1 MGEDLERIIL
11 EVQQKD
17 KMKKAEEEMGRFLI
31 SILYEDD
38 RRKLLNIRSV
48 DEEKYCF
55 ITRMLQSFWEK
66 NKEASKYGRKVF
78 VDEEMNYPFL
88 DKKRKVPRESFKYL
102 LSNVDEIDKELQ
114 RERQW
119 KELKKKYSI

>member
-1 MGEDLERIIL
+1 
-11 EVQQKD
+11 
-17 KMKKAEEEMGRFLI
+17 
-31 SILYEDD
+31 
-38 RRKLLNIRSV
+38 
-48 DEEKYCF
+48 
-55 ITRMLQSFWEK
+55 
-66 NKEASKYGRKVF
+66 
-78 VDEEMNYPFL
+78 MNYPFL

>member
-1 MGEDLERIIL
+1 MSEDFERIVL

-17 KMKKAEEEMGRFLI
+17 KIRKAAEQMGRFLV

-38 RRKLLNIRSV
+38 RRRLLNIKLV

-55 ITRMLQSFWEK
+55 ITRMLQSFWK
-66 NKEASKYGRKVF
+66 KSKEVSKYGRKVF

-88 DKKRKVPRESFKYL
+88 DKKKKVPHESFIYVLK
-102 LSNVDEIDKELQ
+102 NVDEIDKELQ
-114 RERQW
+114 RQRQW
-119 KELKKKYSI
+119 GKLKEKYS